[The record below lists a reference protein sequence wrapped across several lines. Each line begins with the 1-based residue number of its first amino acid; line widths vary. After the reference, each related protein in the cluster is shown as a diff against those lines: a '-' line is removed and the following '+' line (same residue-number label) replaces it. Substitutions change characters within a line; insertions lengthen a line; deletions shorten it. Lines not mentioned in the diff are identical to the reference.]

1 MPGSFAV
8 MEGRALP
15 ARSWAPKRLFR
26 TFRESEDGQALVE
39 LALVLPV
46 VLLIL
51 FGILDFGRALN
62 TKNTTNHLANLGARL
77 AAVGTVP
84 SESTSLCEYINK
96 IAAPSNLKEKLGVTV
111 TEETPP
117 TVGSPVTVKVTNNY
131 HWLKFIEGTVK
142 VTVPTPVAGEATMRL
157 ENTAN
162 GSVACSLTA
171 PS

>member
-8 MEGRALP
+8 MKRHAFRAKSSVL
-15 ARSWAPKRLFR
+15 KRLSR
-26 TFRESEDGQALVE
+26 TLRQSEDGQALVE

-77 AAVGTVP
+77 AAVGTIP
-84 SESTSLCEYINK
+84 SGSSICDYISSS
-96 IAAPSNLKEKLGVTV
+96 AAPSNLQKKLGVRV

-131 HWLKFIEGTVK
+131 HWLKFIEGTIK

-162 GSVACSLTA
+162 GSMKCEIPA
-171 PS
+171 P